1 MHIVSVDAAVTGIYM
16 DQSNGKL
23 VQTDR
28 FLCNYVGKSSSN
40 RNFII
45 TVLQEYL

>member
-23 VQTDR
+23 VQADR
-28 FLCNYVGKSSSN
+28 FLCNCVILQNSASSV
-40 RNFII
+40 IHI
-45 TVLQEYL
+45 TCF